1 MSDDVTDGLFA
12 SDRVHRRIV
21 QQRRLSGREENV
33 LFPFVFFLQKKI
45 GHQRRQFSPPVS
57 DETPVFHGAEGEIGY
72 GHVVLF
78 GQDVFHAKVRFEKVG
93 DPRRH
98 LQGEAVQ

>member
-1 MSDDVTDGLFA
+1 MSQTDCLLRTVSTAGLYSSADSLVERKMFCFHSFFFA
-12 SDRVHRRIV
+12 
-21 QQRRLSGREENV
+21 
-33 LFPFVFFLQKKI
+33 KKI